1 MVLCLLVGYAAH
13 CDVIHQELFA
23 PCHFYVSPGLY
34 YQLCR
39 HDACKC
45 GSACLCNALAHYA
58 YLCGQRG
65 VTIDFRAYVSFCSE
79 YDGNSTDIDK
89 QIML

>member
-1 MVLCLLVGYAAH
+1 MKDSWLLVLSVGYAAH

-23 PCHFYVSPGLY
+23 PCHVYVSPGLY

-45 GSACLCNALAHYA
+45 GSSCLCNALAHYA

-65 VTIDFRAYVSFCSE
+65 VPIDFRAQISFCGE
-79 YDGNSTDIDK
+79 YGGTGR
-89 QIML
+89 